1 MFLIFILGNISAIVW
16 TWFNLS
22 WLAPQFDF
30 LVGILPHPNLN
41 KPPSC
46 TMRWYLIM
54 MKTKSKH
61 YFNHL
66 CHALLKVAIYE
77 MQKVCKNFLYPFL
90 QQIGGFRNET
100 KRKLEPHISI
110 FGGLIVKKVGNSS
123 GKIYYFPLIHF
134 TIQSQKLFWFP
145 THGWENWIQIRD
157 RQKRR
162 THSVS
167 YFDGQIVV
175 EQISFILFYFSSQP
189 N

>member
-1 MFLIFILGNISAIVW
+1 MISNYDENKIKAA
-16 TWFNLS
+16 
-22 WLAPQFDF
+22 LAFGDA
-30 LVGILPHPNLN
+30 LDGI
-41 KPPSC
+41 
-46 TMRWYLIM
+46 I
-54 MKTKSKH
+54 SK
-61 YFNHL
+61 
-66 CHALLKVAIYE
+66 AAPETTEIYE